1 MLIGKIKCRPY
12 WSNIPGHTKKAFCS
26 FCKKI
31 TGNDMLETEQHLW
44 LTCEHTRQRQ
54 TWETTMNIYI
64 WRKTTLRNWPAISL
78 GLIERSAAIT
88 FNNDHNSDS
97 ERLQIPIS
105 MTLWAIWKPRNK
117 NSINNQDVVPNEVL
131 KEMI

>member
-1 MLIGKIKCRPY
+1 
-12 WSNIPGHTKKAFCS
+12 
-26 FCKKI
+26 
-31 TGNDMLETEQHLW
+31 
-44 LTCEHTRQRQ
+44 
-54 TWETTMNIYI
+54 MNIYI